1 MLLLTVWNVFFHW
14 ILVPS
19 LPLIT
24 TLFLCSPLACKGEF
38 DVSSTRTILLMGD
51 LLYEMRLH
59 EFFLEYFAHWICWAR
74 ILFIHLFS
82 QDWYWNGLDYI
93 YIHVLQFFF
102 LPRFIHIILR
112 SDWRWYYNF
121 AWYIDIS
128 LMGHSFILHSL
139 KI

>member
-1 MLLLTVWNVFFHW
+1 MFKFTFKKISFCYAIVNNLKCILSL

-93 YIHVLQFFF
+93 NIYTYITIF
-102 LPRFIHIILR
+102 LSAKVYTYYFKIWLTLIL
-112 SDWRWYYNF
+112 
-121 AWYIDIS
+121 
-128 LMGHSFILHSL
+128 
-139 KI
+139 